1 MGRFSPDFPSGN
13 RLLGLFARLR
23 HARPPVT
30 PNVGTAGCAARDEE
44 RTKTLRYPVWC
55 EDARA
60 VVCDFSPFVVETFG
74 RFGEKARHLVCRLAA
89 RAVTDRHVNVSAEIA
104 RWQQLLSLRL
114 LKDEA
119 DLLLNG

>member
-1 MGRFSPDFPSGN
+1 MDSCCVDV
-13 RLLGLFARLR
+13 AV
-23 HARPPVT
+23 VT

-89 RAVTDRHVNVSAEIA
+89 RAATDRHVNVSAEIA